1 MSTKAD
7 NRHLYLKV
15 IERIKED
22 IKMASTLRRKSCLLN
37 LSFPKAWCQQSDA

>member
-22 IKMASTLRRKSCLLN
+22 IKN
-37 LSFPKAWCQQSDA
+37 G

>member
-22 IKMASTLRRKSCLLN
+22 IKNEIGRAHV
-37 LSFPKAWCQQSDA
+37 